1 MISLTLKM
9 TDERVNAVIRA
20 LDSHTLDRQEQVYTL
35 RSAIQWVEMA
45 AFPDKFADPRNRA
58 SCRADL
64 CLDTL
69 SPSQEN
75 G

>member
-20 LDSHTLDRQEQVYTL
+20 PDSHTLDRQEQVYTL

-45 AFPDKFADPRNRA
+45 AF
-58 SCRADL
+58 S
-64 CLDTL
+64 
-69 SPSQEN
+69 